1 MDDPAAYCWTYATDH
16 LDPLIIV
23 IFLGCIALYALIHL
37 LIRPFQGRKRFREL
51 YPEGMPVVYAFY
63 GDRMKIHSVTAI
75 SDQTARL
82 PYADVQRKIKETKH
96 WIRLSTARKNR
107 IYLYKAIM
115 TPEEAERVRRLLNER
130 CPQRKTGK

>member
-1 MDDPAAYCWTYATDH
+1 MKKSFSILLALLALPCLLRANGDP
-16 LDPLIIV
+16 V
-23 IFLGCIALYALIHL
+23 ISYSAG
-37 LIRPFQGRKRFREL
+37 IRSSNPIPMKVSEVQVVREDL
-51 YPEGMPVVYAFY
+51 NIKMG
-63 GDRMKIHSVTAI
+63 
-75 SDQTARL
+75 L

-96 WIRLSTARKNR
+96 WFLLSTARKNR